1 MAACLAAVLLICW
14 VCCRLA
20 ACLVRACLTRC
31 AALLREI
38 AVQREMEEGLSSAAT
53 AEARRL
59 LLSVPPRQ
67 GSERA
72 LSGAVGQKG
81 DPHSA
86 VAPAISPLSG
96 LMGKLAQAQDA
107 EVQAWMEQDEGAP
120 SPESKQQR
128 QKAKKARQ
136 KAAKR
141 AAAAPPESGADQMMA
156 QGDDG

>member
-1 MAACLAAVLLICW
+1 
-14 VCCRLA
+14 
-20 ACLVRACLTRC
+20 
-31 AALLREI
+31 
-38 AVQREMEEGLSSAAT
+38 MEEGLGSAAT

-59 LLSVPPRQ
+59 LLGAAAWQ

-72 LSGAVGQKG
+72 LSGAVGKKG
-81 DPHSA
+81 DPRSA
-86 VAPAISPLSG
+86 AAPATSPLSG

-120 SPESKQQR
+120 SPELKQLR

-141 AAAAPPESGADQMMA
+141 AAAAVPESGADQC
-156 QGDDG
+156 